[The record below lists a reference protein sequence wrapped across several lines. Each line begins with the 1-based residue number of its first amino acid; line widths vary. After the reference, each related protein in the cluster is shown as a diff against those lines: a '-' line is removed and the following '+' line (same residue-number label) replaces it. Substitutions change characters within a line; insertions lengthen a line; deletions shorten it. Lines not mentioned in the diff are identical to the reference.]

1 MKIGITGS
9 SGFIG
14 SRFIEKYGDIYDFIQ
29 FSGDMTNFETVN
41 EFMAQNFNVVFHLAS
56 VIPKYDKNG
65 LAIPQ
70 SFSSNIIGTKNI
82 AKTASIFNTKV
93 IFTSTQRVYENKNKL
108 KITEDDKLNFENND
122 EYGKSKYE
130 SEQILQTLLNPN
142 NYVILRISNIYG
154 TFPTRPSIIDSIS
167 ESLVIDKKVIVG
179 LNPKI
184 LRDYLH
190 IDDLLTALDL
200 SINHKGVFNICL
212 GKSYNLHYIIENFKK
227 ISGQTPNVLFG
238 NNIPNDIVLD
248 NTKAKNKMK
257 FIPKYNISEGIEKVF
272 SDITNYY
279 KDK

>member
-29 FSGDMTNFETVN
+29 FSGDMINSEKVN
-41 EFMAQNFNVVFHLAS
+41 KFMELDFDIVFHLAS

-65 LAIPQ
+65 ISVNQ
-70 SFSSNIIGTKNI
+70 SFSSNVLGTKNI
-82 AKTASIFNTKV
+82 AKAASRFNTKV
-93 IFTSTQRVYENKNKL
+93 IFTSTQRVYQNKKQF
-108 KITEDDKLNFENND
+108 KITEDNALYSDD
-122 EYGKSKYE
+122 EYGKSKLE
-130 SEQILQTLLNPN
+130 SEKLLQNFLNPDKFI
-142 NYVILRISNIYG
+142 ILRISNIYG
-154 TFPTRPSIIDSIS
+154 TFPIRPSIIDSIA

-200 SINHKGVFNICL
+200 SINHKGVFNVCL
-212 GKSYNLHYIIENFKK
+212 GESYNLDDLIDIFKK
-227 ISGQTPNVLFG
+227 ISGQTPKVLFG
-238 NNIPNDIVLD
+238 NNMPNDIILD
-248 NTKAKNKMK
+248 NTKAKNEMK
-257 FIPKYNISEGIEKVF
+257 FIPKYNVSKGIEKVL

-279 KDK
+279 RDK